1 MANIRIKRTHTLGI
15 ENARTQVEAFARSL
29 KEELQIDY
37 ERDGNRLMFKRIGA
51 SGTLEVGA
59 DSLDLDI
66 TLDLPLSLLA
76 GIIEKDINKKLDD
89 ALK

>member
-1 MANIRIKRTHTLGI
+1 MVNIRIRRTHRLGV
-15 ENARTQVEAFARSL
+15 EKAQAQVEAFARLL

-37 ERDGNRLMFKRIGA
+37 EWDGNRLMFKRVGA

-66 TLDLPLSLLA
+66 ELGLSLSLLA
-76 GIIEKDINKKLDD
+76 GTIEKDINKKLDA
-89 ALK
+89 ALN

>member
-1 MANIRIKRTHTLGI
+1 MANIRIKRTHQLGT
-15 ENARTQVEAFARSL
+15 EKARAQVEAFARSL

-37 ERDGNRLMFKRIGA
+37 EWDGNRLTFKRTGV

-66 TLDLPLSLLA
+66 DLGLSLSLLA
-76 GIIEKDINKKLDD
+76 GAIEKDINKKLDG

>member
-1 MANIRIKRTHTLGI
+1 MANIRIKRIHALGT
-15 ENARTQVEAFARSL
+15 ENARAQVEAFAQSL

-37 ERDGNRLMFKRIGA
+37 AWDGNRLIFKRVGA

-66 TLDLPLSLLA
+66 ELGLSLSLLA
-76 GIIEKDINKKLDD
+76 GSIERDINKRLDD

>member
-1 MANIRIKRTHTLGI
+1 MANIRIKRTHQLGT
-15 ENARTQVEAFARSL
+15 EKAWAQVEAFARSL

-37 ERDGNRLMFKRIGA
+37 EWDGNRLTFKRTGV

-66 TLDLPLSLLA
+66 ELGLSLSLLA
-76 GIIEKDINKKLDD
+76 GAIEKDINKKLDD